1 MQSIIDYIKEKYK
14 YADDI
19 QDELWHNGK
28 TFTIYNKD
36 GEAFS
41 LQEYG
46 SYVDDS
52 VEYNG
57 EKIIEK
63 EIYEDFDYGLD
74 SFDGWRAKQY
84 FLLDSKFFDKLI
96 EEKKNDSNCCFVT
109 SADDLLKEGYVPKQ
123 TSILLLEADEMILGS
138 VGRDKLASRFLNHF
152 GVPTAYYD
160 VAYEI
165 EERDGEKHKKQHT
178 ISVDFLK
185 PTEKFISVC
194 DYYDE
199 YLGGYSSYKF
209 YNLENINNCYEEI
222 FKEHYRRVGEK
233 SPADA
238 LSEEEL
244 NTELSKMKEDLSYM
258 VLCRKYGLGDE
269 DFRSFNMGVIVDEQT
284 KKINVAPAFDLEYL
298 CVFES
303 FYFGWTFEGN
313 FKHAFNNGEGKRFLE
328 QHDYDADSNG
338 IKDFLLDLKYIQEN
352 HPQVIDKFVLK
363 SNELLAEKGK
373 TKINSFVNE
382 YYEHNS
388 NVEIGQREGFVDRVV
403 EGLGLITN
411 ICECYS
417 SNYEEPSLVE

>member
-14 YADDI
+14 YSDEI
-19 QDELWHNGK
+19 QDELWHKGK

-36 GEAFS
+36 GEDFS

-84 FLLDSKFFDKLI
+84 FLLDSKFFDELI
-96 EEKKNDSNCCFVT
+96 EEKKKDSNCCFVT

-138 VGRDKLASRFLNHF
+138 IGRDKLASRFLNHF

-160 VAYEI
+160 VAHEI
-165 EERDGEKHKKQHT
+165 EERDGEKIKRQHT
-178 ISVDFLK
+178 VSIDFLK
-185 PTEKFISVC
+185 PNQKFISVC
-194 DYYDE
+194 DYYDY
-199 YLGGYSSYKF
+199 YLHSKYKF
-209 YNLENINNCYEEI
+209 YNVEKIVDSYENI
-222 FKEHYRRVGEK
+222 FKEHYRRVAEK

-244 NTELSKMKEDLSYM
+244 NAELSKMKEDISYM
-258 VLCRKYGLGDE
+258 VLCRKYALGDE
-269 DFRSFNMGVIVDEQT
+269 DFASTNMGVIVDEQT
-284 KKINVAPAFDLEYL
+284 KKISIAPAFDLEYL

-303 FYFGWTFEGN
+303 FYFGWTFEGD
-313 FKHAFNNGEGKRFLE
+313 FKHAFKNGEGKRFLE
-328 QHDYDADSNG
+328 HYDYDADSNG
-338 IKDFLLDLKYIQEN
+338 IKHFLLDLKYIQEN

-363 SNELLAEKGK
+363 SNELLFEKGK
-373 TKINSFVNE
+373 TKLNNFVNE

-388 NVEIGQREGFVDRVV
+388 NAEIGQREGFVNRVV

-411 ICECYS
+411 ICECFS